1 MRIVRSA
8 TALFLCLILLLA
20 AVPGVYAAGGEDTES
35 PAEDPS
41 VTYTPVN
48 QIVYALS
55 VVNIRVGP
63 GTDYNIIGV
72 LPYGEAIQR
81 TAIGDNGWSKVN
93 FNGAVAYM
101 HSSLLSTQRP
111 TNTGTS
117 SIDDSS
123 LRRQVAIANGLSA
136 YDYTKESWE
145 QLTEALSG
153 ANQALESQSQY
164 AADAAEV
171 SLKNAIAA
179 LVRMDYSKL
188 ETVLNQI
195 SDYVKDDPHRM
206 EWVNLA
212 VAQRDGRAL
221 LTSGDQEAVDDAA
234 IRLAEL
240 LKQVQAG
247 ADAQKQPDVITQEVR
262 VEVPPTTAYCNKPMD
277 RLWPVLFFVSL
288 AVNLGLVVMIIT
300 YVSKK
305 RKRQHDDT
313 PLVDYDIYDDTF

>member
-1 MRIVRSA
+1 MRILKST
-8 TALFLCLILLLA
+8 TAFFLALLLVFA
-20 AVPGVYAAGGEDTES
+20 AAPGAYAAGGDT

-81 TAIGDNGWSKVN
+81 TAIGSNGWSKVSY
-93 FNGAVAYM
+93 NGAVAYM
-101 HSSLLSTQRP
+101 HSSLLSTQKP
-111 TNTGTS
+111 TNSGS
-117 SIDDSS
+117 SGIDDSS

-145 QLTEALSG
+145 RLAEALSG
-153 ANQALESQSQY
+153 ANQALESQSQN

-179 LVRMDYSKL
+179 LERMDYAAL
-188 ETVLNQI
+188 EAILNEI
-195 SDYVKDDPHRM
+195 SDYVKEDTQRTQ
-206 EWVNLA
+206 WVSLA
-212 VAQRDGRAL
+212 IAQRDGRAL
-221 LTSGDQEAVDDAA
+221 LTSGDQEAVDEAA
-234 IRLAEL
+234 VKLAEL
-240 LKQVQAG
+240 FAQVQAG
-247 ADAQKQPDVITQEVR
+247 AAAEKVPEVITQEVY
-262 VEVPPTTAYCNKPMD
+262 VEVPPSSDYCNKAID

-288 AVNLGLVVMIIT
+288 AVNLGLAVLIVT

-305 RKRQHDDT
+305 HKRQHDDT
-313 PLVDYDIYDDTF
+313 PLVDYDIYDDSF

>member
-1 MRIVRSA
+1 MRILRSV
-8 TALFLCLILLLA
+8 TAACLCLLLLFA
-20 AVPGVYAAGGEDTES
+20 AAPGVYAAGGEETQPEE
-35 PAEDPS
+35 PAAN
-41 VTYTPVN
+41 YTPVN
-48 QIVYALS
+48 EIVYALS

-72 LPYGEAIQR
+72 LPYGEAIPR

-93 FNGAVAYM
+93 YNGAVAYM

-111 TNTGTS
+111 TNGGTS

-164 AADAAEV
+164 AVDAAEV
-171 SLKNAIAA
+171 SLKNAMAA
-179 LVRMDYSKL
+179 LVRMDYSQL
-188 ETVLNQI
+188 EAVLNQI
-195 SDYVKDDPHRM
+195 SDYVREDSRRV

-234 IRLAEL
+234 IRLEEL

-247 ADAQKQPDVITQEVR
+247 SDDQKQPEVVTQEVR

-288 AVNLGLVVMIIT
+288 AVNLGLVVLIIT